1 VAYGFARA
9 LSDGKVDLRTYT
21 RPNITDARIGA
32 LTSITTIVDDPQI
45 DPTAIEPVRI
55 KLRLKDGHVIERGTD
70 IVKGSPQAPMTDAER
85 LSKFYDCLE
94 FGLGA
99 SRVQA
104 DRLADAVMTIE
115 READAAKAIVA
126 AFPSS

>member
-1 VAYGFARA
+1 
-9 LSDGKVDLRTYT
+9 
-21 RPNITDARIGA
+21 
-32 LTSITTIVDDPQI
+32 
-45 DPTAIEPVRI
+45 
-55 KLRLKDGHVIERGTD
+55 VIERGTE

>member
-1 VAYGFARA
+1 
-9 LSDGKVDLRTYT
+9 
-21 RPNITDARIGA
+21 
-32 LTSITTIVDDPQI
+32 
-45 DPTAIEPVRI
+45 
-55 KLRLKDGHVIERGTD
+55 
-70 IVKGSPQAPMTDAER
+70 MTDAER

-104 DRLADAVMTIE
+104 DRLAEAVMTIE

-126 AFPSS
+126 AFPPSS